1 MKAIWLTKSSL
12 LWYVLT
18 LAALALVIAGLAA
31 LIRGVQAKRK
41 RRTILTAWLA
51 ALAAFL
57 LFLLMMDC
65 ARYAYLSEP
74 DPRYQPFQLALFEL
88 PWGIYAS
95 LEAAGVLL
103 LAGILREDFH
113 FRRSRLTPDAVRE
126 TVNLLPEG
134 ICVSAPDG
142 TVLLSNLQMN
152 ALCRTLTGSS
162 LSDGARF
169 RQHIES
175 AGEKQ
180 DDGILLKTPDG
191 QTWRFT
197 LKKLAGN
204 GEETEQITAADVT
217 EQYRITEELK
227 EKNEHLQE
235 LQRRMKAVT
244 DLSGEMFAAQEQAG
258 ARAALHSQLGQV
270 LLMGRHYLEHPEN
283 TDADLVRMATRE
295 MNRFLLREA
304 EAPPDAQAGPSGTG
318 DLLRQTLA
326 MARSIGVQA
335 DICGSLPQD
344 PARRILL
351 ARAIQECA
359 ANAVKHAEG
368 DRLDIRL
375 DENEGNLLIR
385 ISNNGKPPKGPVT
398 ESGGLLSLRR
408 SVEEAKG
415 SMAVESSPAFAL
427 ILWLPAN
434 P

>member
-12 LWYVLT
+12 LWYTLT

-31 LIRGVQAKRK
+31 LIRSVQAKRK

-51 ALAAFL
+51 ALAAFP

-335 DICGSLPQD
+335 DIRGSLPQD

-415 SMAVESSPAFAL
+415 SMAVESTPAFAL
-427 ILWLPAN
+427 ILRLPAN